1 MKKFILIIFITNLVF
16 NQAQPVETIS
26 TKIIYRIQNEIITN
40 VDIKNEFKYLV
51 ALNNTLKE
59 LDKKKILTISSESI
73 IKEKIKK
80 IEISKNF
87 KKIEIEKEY
96 LNALIKNTYSRLGLK
111 SLDDFELYLKDYDLI
126 LKNIEKKITIDAL
139 WNELIYNK
147 YISQITINKEQIKK
161 KILKNEKIQSK
172 EYHLSEI
179 IFDVES
185 KGEIENKYK
194 EISKSIN
201 QIGFENS
208 ASIYSISETAKIG
221 GDIGW
226 INENSLNNKIKM
238 NIKNL
243 KIGEI
248 SKPMILSNGILI
260 LKVVNTKN
268 TKINIDAESEL
279 KKAINYE
286 KNRQLNQFSQIYYN
300 KIKKNLEFDG

>member
-1 MKKFILIIFITNLVF
+1 MKKFILIIFITNLFF
-16 NQAQPVETIS
+16 NQAQSMETIS
-26 TKIIYRIQNEIITN
+26 TKIVYRIQNEIITN

-87 KKIEIEKEY
+87 KKIKVEKEY
-96 LNALIKNTYSRLGLK
+96 LNALLKNTYSRLGLK
-111 SLDDFELYLKDYDLI
+111 SLNDFELYLKDYDLI

-139 WNELIYNK
+139 WNELIYDK
-147 YISQITINKEQIKK
+147 YASQITINKEQIKK
-161 KILKNEKIQSK
+161 KILKNEKVQSK

-179 IFDVES
+179 IFNVVS
-185 KGEIENKYK
+185 KGEIEKKYK

-208 ASIYSISETAKIG
+208 ASLYSISETSKIG
-221 GDIGW
+221 GVIGW
-226 INENSLNNKIKM
+226 INENSLNNEIKM

-248 SKPMILSNGILI
+248 SKPMILSNGVLI
-260 LKVVNTKN
+260 LKVVNTRK
-268 TKINIDAESEL
+268 TKINIDVESEL

-286 KNRQLNQFSQIYYN
+286 RNRQLNQFSKIYYN